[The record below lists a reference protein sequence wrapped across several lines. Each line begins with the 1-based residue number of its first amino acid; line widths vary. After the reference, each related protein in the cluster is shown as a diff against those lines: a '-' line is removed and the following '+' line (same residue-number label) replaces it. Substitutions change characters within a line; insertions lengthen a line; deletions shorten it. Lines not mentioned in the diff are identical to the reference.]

1 MFADARAELQ
11 LRQAQK
17 ANVEALLGEINA
29 KIEAMTK
36 TYNAIAPLV
45 DEQPISSVADAV
57 LFPDIEA
64 LKAAGIS
71 VAAKFILDSAATEN
85 FTPAEVRDRLAKQG
99 WDWGKYTNPLA
110 TVHTVLVR
118 LAESKAVKEDRTPEG
133 RKCFYSAN
141 RISRLAVPVLTGG
154 FTVPGSEVVSK
165 LDTPIG
171 RLPQG
176 MSKSIPPF
184 EGAGKKKGFAAP

>member
-1 MFADARAELQ
+1 MAELDYKQMFADARAELQ
-11 LRQAQK
+11 HLQASK
-17 ANVEALLGEINA
+17 ANVEELLGKINA

-36 TYNAIAPLV
+36 TYNAIAPLL
-45 DEQPISSVADAV
+45 DEQPIPSVADAV
-57 LFPDIEA
+57 VFPDIEA

-71 VAAKFILDSAATEN
+71 VAVKSVLDSATTEN

-99 WDWGKYTNPLA
+99 WDWGRYANPLA

-141 RISRLAVPVLTGG
+141 RIIPLAVPVLT
-154 FTVPGSEVVSK
+154 VPGTETASK
-165 LDTPIG
+165 IAVFS
-171 RLPQG
+171 QA
-176 MSKSIPPF
+176 KSIPPQD
-184 EGAGKKKGFAAP
+184 GVGRKK